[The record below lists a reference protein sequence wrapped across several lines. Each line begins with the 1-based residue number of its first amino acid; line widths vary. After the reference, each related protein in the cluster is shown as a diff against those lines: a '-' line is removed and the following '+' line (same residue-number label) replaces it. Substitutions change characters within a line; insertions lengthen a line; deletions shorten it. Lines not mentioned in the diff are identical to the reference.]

1 MNSPAFEAITAD
13 TVYPVVMLALHL
25 SATMMPDVAGVDMG
39 AMLWPVICVAAQQ
52 YDLDMGA
59 KETLPTWAVLSLSST
74 CIMLDAATL
83 LACAQDS
90 PTVLLIITLA
100 HAPLYASM
108 YASHLSYNLWILTK
122 VFVVIFTLRVRFSG
136 VKLFK
141 HGETLHID
149 DAELRT
155 TCTFVVAVDT

>member
-1 MNSPAFEAITAD
+1 
-13 TVYPVVMLALHL
+13 
-25 SATMMPDVAGVDMG
+25 MG
-39 AMLWPVICVAAQQ
+39 AMLWPVICIIAQR

-59 KETLPTWAVLSLSST
+59 RETLPTWAVLSLSST

-122 VFVVIFTLRVRFSG
+122 VFVVICTLGVRPLCACMPMWQLSLSSC
-136 VKLFK
+136 VLMPDEKLQRARGALMK
-141 HGETLHID
+141 RL
-149 DAELRT
+149 
-155 TCTFVVAVDT
+155 VVTHT

>member
-1 MNSPAFEAITAD
+1 MMNSAGVPRSITGD
-13 TVYPVVMLALHL
+13 TANPVDAYAPHL
-25 SATMMPDVAGVDMG
+25 SARMMADAAGVDMG
-39 AMLWPVICVAAQQ
+39 AMLWPVICIAAQQ

-122 VFVVIFTLRVRFSG
+122 VFVVIFTLRVCCPGIPFCKQSKT
-136 VKLFK
+136 V
-141 HGETLHID
+141 HID
-149 DAELRT
+149 DA
-155 TCTFVVAVDT
+155 